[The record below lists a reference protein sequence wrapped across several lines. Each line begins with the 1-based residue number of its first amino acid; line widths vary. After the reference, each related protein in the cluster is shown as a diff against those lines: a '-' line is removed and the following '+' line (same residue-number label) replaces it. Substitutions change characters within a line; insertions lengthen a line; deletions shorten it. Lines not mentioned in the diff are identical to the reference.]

1 MFKRGLLRIA
11 GVVAYVAPPIAY
23 LATKY
28 QLFISKEASVTLS
41 AYGVLAIIPI
51 LTLLGYYLKKIPLK
65 IPLFGL
71 LMCVFGIMG
80 MYIGEVLAWVGGL
93 TAIGGVAGQMAF
105 KTADKLKDKQ
115 KDNDFAKIIVSNL
128 TKEKN

>member
-1 MFKRGLLRIA
+1 
-11 GVVAYVAPPIAY
+11 
-23 LATKY
+23 
-28 QLFISKEASVTLS
+28 
-41 AYGVLAIIPI
+41 
-51 LTLLGYYLKKIPLK
+51 
-65 IPLFGL
+65 L

-93 TAIGGVAGQMAF
+93 TAIGGAAGQMAF

>member
-51 LTLLGYYLKKIPLK
+51 LSLLGYYLKRYRSKYRCSDCLCASSELWVCISEK
-65 IPLFGL
+65 CWRGL
-71 LMCVFGIMG
+71 
-80 MYIGEVLAWVGGL
+80 
-93 TAIGGVAGQMAF
+93 AG
-105 KTADKLKDKQ
+105 
-115 KDNDFAKIIVSNL
+115 
-128 TKEKN
+128 